1 MAAVGTGMRCRAAPE
16 LELEQP
22 RARGGAG
29 GRPRR
34 ARSSARRSAT
44 TSTCATSRAARR
56 CCSSQGQ
63 GQQRLLRHRPVHP
76 PVRRHLLA
84 RRRAPHRGDARRR
97 GRRTASGSRARR
109 SIAKISRDPADLV
122 APDDRAGIT
131 SIRTAPCCSS
141 APCSRR
147 SRTATRRARA
157 SPTRSATSS
166 PSRRRSS
173 GALVNR
179 MRHSGDCEPWTF
191 GAGALMRNL
200 AARRLI

>member
-1 MAAVGTGMRCRAAPE
+1 MSAVGTGMEVGIHPNSTWNNPE
-16 LELEQP
+16 PEVVLVGQ
-22 RARGGAG
+22 
-29 GRPRR
+29 RPRPDR
-34 ARSSARRSAT
+34 RRDARQRRQPARLRGPLGA
-44 TSTCATSRAARR
+44 AAR
-56 CCSSQGQ
+56 QGQ

-76 PVRRHLLA
+76 PVRRAASRSTTCAAPTVTLDVEGRGRLRA
-84 RRRAPHRGDARRR
+84 RGLVARSPRSAATRPTSSRRRS
-97 GRRTASGSRARR
+97 GR
-109 SIAKISRDPADLV
+109 
-122 APDDRAGIT
+122 IT

-173 GALVNR
+173 ARLVNR
-179 MRHSGDCEPWTF
+179 MRHATIAPPWTF